1 MVEIKKVEV
10 DGEVVH
16 LSKTTSSFFS
26 KWHVVY
32 PIKNDDG
39 SINWKHLI
47 TGGTWWNLVFV
58 LLFIGVFLG
67 ASWEYNNSLQDCSAA
82 MEKLNQYEYVLN
94 PTGLNPLTDN
104 LRLTPNI
111 TLEVNLTQ

>member
-16 LSKTTSSFFS
+16 LSKTNKYLFAR
-26 KWHVVY
+26 WHVIY

-47 TGGTWWNLVFV
+47 TGGTWGNLIFALLFV
-58 LLFIGVFLG
+58 LVFLG
-67 ASWEYNNSLQDCSAA
+67 AAWEYNSNLKECTQA
-82 MEKLNQYEYVLN
+82 MEKLNFIESIN
-94 PTGLNPLTDN
+94 NTISINPLLN
-104 LRLTPNI
+104 KLRLNPNI
-111 TLEVNLTQ
+111 TLEVNLTE